1 MPSDDP
7 HPLAGLPISARIDI
21 AIVAAIQA
29 ERQTGKRLSPA
40 EIADLAGCSK
50 AAIHARRKASLDAF
64 RAAAAR
70 TGVEQDL
77 RSILHPSE
85 S

>member
-7 HPLAGLPISARIDI
+7 HPLADLPISARIDI
-21 AIVAAIQA
+21 AIVAAIQV

-40 EIADLAGCSK
+40 QIADLAGCSK
-50 AAIHARRKASLDAF
+50 AAIHARRKASLAAF

-70 TGVEQDL
+70 TGLWEKL
-77 RSILHPSE
+77 KEE